1 MKQYC
6 RYCSHCHYGDVAYCE
21 KLQRTM
27 SDEKAKRI
35 NQCKYFD
42 FLEIDVFNPN
52 RSYKERQKAS
62 IKQMIAQADARMV
75 SRFHRGDN
83 SPTLNIIASYKESNK
98 SLLEDYIETKE
109 KRQMNIFEI
118 KEEKNNDN

>member
-1 MKQYC
+1 MTGKE
-6 RYCSHCHYGDVAYCE
+6 H
-21 KLQRTM
+21 
-27 SDEKAKRI
+27 
-35 NQCKYFD
+35 D
-42 FLEIDVFNPN
+42 FNSEN
-52 RSYKERQKAS
+52 SYKKRQKAS

-109 KRQMNIFEI
+109 KGQMNIFEI
-118 KEEKNNDN
+118 KEELEDDN

>member
-1 MKQYC
+1 MTSKELTALEAL
-6 RYCSHCHYGDVAYCE
+6 DLLE
-21 KLQRTM
+21 KLKKNNIDDQEIE
-27 SDEKAKRI
+27 DI
-35 NQCKYFD
+35 LFD
-42 FLEIDVFNPN
+42 IIEETLKKHDFNPEH
-52 RSYKERQKAS
+52 SYKKRQKAS
-62 IKQMIAQADARMV
+62 IKQMIAQADDRMV

-118 KEEKNNDN
+118 KEELDNDN

>member
-21 KLQRTM
+21 KLERTM

-35 NQCKYFD
+35 NQCKNFN
-42 FLEIDVFNPN
+42 FLGIDVFNPN

-62 IKQMIAQADARMV
+62 IKQMIAQADDGIV

-83 SPTLNIIASYKESNK
+83 SPTLNIIASYKVSNK
-98 SLLEDYIETKE
+98 SLLENYIETKE

-118 KEEKNNDN
+118 KEELEDDN